1 MPSTY
6 ALVTVRVPKRVDVWT
21 APSLAKDL
29 EEKIQEGIAI
39 VLDLTQTQFIEP
51 ASANVLLE
59 GLIKS
64 RARHARMTLRGVNPQ
79 VKVVLE
85 MAGVLKHFRRK
96 HSANHSG

>member
-1 MPSTY
+1 MSSTY
-6 ALVTVRVPKRVDVWT
+6 ALVTVRVPKRVDEWT
-21 APSLAKDL
+21 APFLAKDL

-51 ASANVLLE
+51 SSANVLLE

-64 RARHARMTLRGVNPQ
+64 RARHARMTLRGVQPQ

-85 MAGVLKHFRRK
+85 LAGVLKYFHRK
-96 HSANHSG
+96 

>member
-6 ALVTVRVPKRVDVWT
+6 ALVTVRVPKRVDAWT
-21 APSLAKDL
+21 APFLAKDL
-29 EEKIQEGIAI
+29 EEKIQEGISI

-51 ASANVLLE
+51 GSANVLLE

-64 RARHARMTLRGVNPQ
+64 RARRARMTLRGVSPQ

-96 HSANHSG
+96 

>member
-59 GLIKS
+59 GLVKS

-96 HSANHSG
+96 YNAHHLD

>member
-64 RARHARMTLRGVNPQ
+64 RARNARMTLRGVNPQ

-96 HSANHSG
+96 HNANHSG